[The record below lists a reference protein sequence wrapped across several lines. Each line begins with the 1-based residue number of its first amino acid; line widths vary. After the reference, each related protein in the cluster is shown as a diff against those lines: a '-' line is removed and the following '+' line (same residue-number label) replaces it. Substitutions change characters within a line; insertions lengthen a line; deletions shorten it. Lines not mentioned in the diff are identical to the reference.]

1 MPTQQERAENAM
13 SALMRLGVSLVMPLW
28 GLIMLVLGLRD
39 HSPWWIGCGVVVG
52 AIGLLLF
59 VGSPLA
65 QPLLDLR
72 ESWRTDPPPKS

>member
-1 MPTQQERAENAM
+1 M
-13 SALMRLGVSLVMPLW
+13 SMLMRLGVSLVMPVW

-39 HSPWWIGCGVVVG
+39 GSLWWIGCGAVVG

-65 QPLLDLR
+65 RPVLDLR
-72 ESWRTDPPPKS
+72 ESWRGDPAPPKS